1 MGRAFEG
8 LDEALGMIDVAE
20 LITRMIKE
28 GVSAEICGQV
38 AAALAERGVPI
49 DVQAQ
54 RRREFDR
61 QRKQESRNTRP
72 RNSAESADKVS
83 PSSFPSDGSPSFPPY
98 PPYNPSLPPQ
108 PSSPSKG
115 DGGSVGEKEK
125 KEARQGEI
133 LEIEEAVSAWNELAG
148 ELNLPVCQK
157 LTVRRRAALKARLRD
172 CGGIQGWGAVLQKI
186 RETPFFRGVNDR
198 GWKADFDFV
207 LREEK
212 FTKLMEGGYANT
224 GKNVEINGFQG
235 GHGGSAGGSG
245 KRPSAYDIQAAAFA
259 RAARA
264 EPLG

>member
-1 MGRAFEG
+1 M
-8 LDEALGMIDVAE
+8 VNAE
-20 LITRMIKE
+20 TLRRLASLNLK
-28 GVSAEICGQV
+28 AEQFAEVLKIFADNLEQEELRK
-38 AAALAERGVPI
+38 AKSRDRKRKERG
-49 DVQAQ
+49 Q
-54 RRREFDR
+54 
-61 QRKQESRNTRP
+61 SRDSHGTVTGQSR
-72 RNSAESADKVS
+72 DKVS

-115 DGGSVGEKEK
+115 EEVSAGENEK
-125 KEARQGEI
+125 KEARQGEN
-133 LEIEEAVSAWNELAG
+133 LEIQEAISAWNELSG

-157 LTVRRRAALKARLRD
+157 LTARRRAALKARLRD

-224 GKNVEINGFQG
+224 GKNVEINGFPG
-235 GHGGSAGGSG
+235 GHGGSAGGGG
-245 KRPSAYDIQAAAFA
+245 KRPSAYDVQAAAFA